1 MTNLSLTGSSAH
13 IAYVLQIADN
23 ALIQGHRLSE
33 WCGHGPALEQDI
45 AITNTALDHIG
56 QSRGAYQHAA
66 TLYNALSDDEKRRL
80 FTSPAIQAVTD
91 EVDEDDLAYL
101 RDVWDF
107 KNSLLVEQPN
117 GDWAYTIAR
126 SFFYDTF
133 QFLFYAELQKSP
145 DEELAA
151 VAEKSFKEVS
161 YHRRWSSEW
170 MIRLGDGTQ
179 ESRERLQRA
188 VEARWMF
195 TGELFQP
202 SAADQ
207 FALDA
212 GIGPDLQALK
222 EPWMNYVKGILDE
235 ATVTLPT
242 DPWMQ
247 EGGKEGRHS
256 EHLGYI
262 LAELQFMQRAYP
274 NMEW

>member
-1 MTNLSLTGSSAH
+1 MTSSKTSSSLAH
-13 IAYVLQIADN
+13 IAYILQIADN
-23 ALIQGHRLSE
+23 ALVIGHRLSE

-66 TLYNALSDDEKRRL
+66 NLYNALSPDEQRRL
-80 FTSPAIQAVTD
+80 FTSPAIQGVSDA
-91 EVDEDDLAYL
+91 VDEDDIAYL

-107 KNSLLVEQPN
+107 KNCLLTEQPN

-151 VAEKSFKEVS
+151 IAEKSFKEVS

-170 MIRLGDGTQ
+170 MIRLGDGTT

-188 VEARWMF
+188 VDARWMF
-195 TGELFQP
+195 TGELFAP

-207 FALDA
+207 FAHDA
-212 GIGPDLQALK
+212 GIGPDLASLK
-222 EPWMNYVKGILDE
+222 EPWMKYVRNIMDE
-235 ATVTLPT
+235 ATLTVPT
-242 DPWMQ
+242 EPWMQ